1 MSDIPDLDT
10 TSVGYIAYWNALDH
24 GIPDIDPI
32 EVTSSGNVGSYTVYD
47 NGVTGDYQLLTGRT
61 ASFRVKEDG
70 WMVVYIDD
78 TESLGQGTGN
88 QSNRYGQFSVANDWS
103 WVNDETVEN
112 INAPAVTIS
121 NNTLSVAIYRLS
133 QELSNSGS
141 LNFNHSDVGLYN
153 YVESNADTTTLTEAA
168 YIGDFSRSDALPSYR
183 FSYTGTTDIKKATGT
198 LAIYGWPNRG
208 DAEVD
213 VTWSDGTV
221 IAQDIGDGDTRYAAM
236 DLLARGMIPNANTE
250 YGHDFNPTY
259 SGYDATFTVTV
270 HAMWS

>member
-88 QSNRYGQFSVANDWS
+88 QSDRYGQFSVANDWS
-103 WVNDETVEN
+103 FVNNEKQEYID
-112 INAPAVTIS
+112 APAVTIS
-121 NNTLSVAIYRLS
+121 NNTLSAAIYDLS

-153 YVESNADTTTLTEAA
+153 YTVSDADTTTLTEAA
-168 YIGDFSRSDALPSYR
+168 KSNDFSRIDKSLR
-183 FSYTGTTDIKKATGT
+183 FSYTDTTDIKKATGT
-198 LAIYGWPNRG
+198 LAFHGFPNASDG
-208 DAEVD
+208 VAD

-221 IAQDIGDGDTRYAAM
+221 IAQNIGDNQTRYAAL

-250 YGHDFNPTY
+250 YGHDFSANY